1 MSTKK
6 DNPKLLA
13 EKVNETATEVKQP
26 SVDELQKRINEL
38 EKKLLSTPQTLEDKI
53 KYLQT
58 KQQLVKK
65 LNLLNMYRDNI
76 NEFIQAINEE
86 VETDILTNENF
97 YIEFYA
103 KDNGSHRTREVL
115 KIQNPIV
122 VLELFKFASDKVSEQ
137 ITKTTKEI
145 NE

>member
-1 MSTKK
+1 MTTKK

-97 YIEFYA
+97 YVEFYA
-103 KDNGSHRTREVL
+103 KDNESHRTREIL

-122 VLELFKFASDKVSEQ
+122 VLELFKFASDKISEQ
-137 ITKTTKEI
+137 ITNTAKEI